1 MIAGESVKLL
11 KRDTMI
17 VNAKNAAELLL
28 SQAWPNRYFPV
39 DPYRIATSLG
49 IDVVELDLPEGVSG
63 ALIKELGK
71 DPVIVLHSKDS
82 RNRKRFSC
90 AHELGHYID
99 RQDKNS
105 ELYEYVDL
113 RNADSALG
121 TDREEIFA
129 NQFAANLL
137 MPEEE
142 VHRLVRGGAPRF
154 IMALRFGVS
163 DDAIQFRLKSLD

>member
-1 MIAGESVKLL
+1 MRLH
-11 KRDTMI
+11 
-17 VNAKNAAELLL
+17 AKKAAELLL
-28 SQAWPNRYFPV
+28 RQAWPSRSFPV
-39 DPYRIATSLG
+39 DTYRIATSLG

-63 ALIKELGK
+63 ALIKEVGK
-71 DPVIVLHSKDS
+71 DPVIMLHSKDS

-99 RQDKNS
+99 RQDKDADC
-105 ELYEYVDL
+105 YEYVDL
-113 RNADSALG
+113 RNAEAALW
-121 TDREEIFA
+121 TDPEEIFA

-142 VHRLVRGGAPRF
+142 VRRLGREGMPYF

-163 DDAIQFRLKSLD
+163 DDAILHLRERF